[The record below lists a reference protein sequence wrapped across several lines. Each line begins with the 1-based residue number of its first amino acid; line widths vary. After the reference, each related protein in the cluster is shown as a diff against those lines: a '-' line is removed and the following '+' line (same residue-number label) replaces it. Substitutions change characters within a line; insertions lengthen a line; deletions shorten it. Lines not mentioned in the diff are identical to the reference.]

1 MAKPKCIIV
10 TGRVGSGKTTL
21 SKKLGERLWMPV
33 INRDEI
39 KEGYVNTFGVK
50 HDELPAET
58 NRIVTDFFFATVSH
72 YLEGNVSVVIE
83 AAFQHHVWEP
93 RMPKI
98 MELASVWIV
107 LCAVDDDMAARR
119 HLERGLANPEREF
132 YHGDQR
138 VFHYRQTG
146 EFLAPAGYQVPKF
159 EVPTIEVRTD
169 GEYDPSIDEIVN
181 QIRR

>member
-1 MAKPKCIIV
+1 
-10 TGRVGSGKTTL
+10 
-21 SKKLGERLWMPV
+21 
-33 INRDEI
+33 
-39 KEGYVNTFGVK
+39 
-50 HDELPAET
+50 
-58 NRIVTDFFFATVSH
+58 
-72 YLEGNVSVVIE
+72 
-83 AAFQHHVWEP
+83 
-93 RMPKI
+93 MPKI

-181 QIRR
+181 QIRRIPLSNCRGGAGRAHRNSCAQPARQSVVV